1 MSNYPK
7 IKAKNKKQY
16 LVKIPPSTIAVG
28 IFLAIPDFLNKSRFQ
43 KESSRAEKANQL
55 APN

>member
-1 MSNYPK
+1 MSNNPTYPK

-43 KESSRAEKANQL
+43 KESSRAEKANQ
-55 APN
+55 